1 MANGDQAD
9 HNLWTAI
16 RTVERDLGN
25 LARDGCG
32 HKEWHEKVSDE
43 LRANLVAEVKARGV
57 MGDRLFAKLDNLMI
71 MVVGA
76 LGGIIVNL
84 LKSYLPAIFGK

>member
-1 MANGDQAD
+1 
-9 HNLWTAI
+9 LWTAI

-43 LRANLVAEVKARGV
+43 LRADLIAEVKARGV
-57 MGDRLFAKLDNLMI
+57 MGDRLFSKLDTLMI

-76 LGGIIVNL
+76 LGGIIVIL